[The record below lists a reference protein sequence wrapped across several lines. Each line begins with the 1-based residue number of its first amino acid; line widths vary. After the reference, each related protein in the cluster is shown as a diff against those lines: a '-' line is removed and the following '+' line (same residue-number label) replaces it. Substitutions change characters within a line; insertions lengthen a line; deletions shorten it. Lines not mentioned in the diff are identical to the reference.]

1 LVYKEDQHLRL
12 RIKQKE
18 KNIEIMKPIQK
29 ILFAFCI
36 IISIHSCSQTQ
47 EAKTIFLVRH
57 AEKQL
62 VGDDP
67 ELSVAGN
74 ARAKKLGQILAD
86 KNIANVYSTNTIRTI
101 STVQPLVD
109 AKNGL
114 KIEIYDAK
122 NHNELVKNLRSR
134 KGNAVVVGHSN
145 TIHHVA
151 NYFVGNREKFPE
163 LEDVEYDFIFIV
175 TLEKDGSSKVE
186 RKLYKEY

>member
-1 LVYKEDQHLRL
+1 MEL
-12 RIKQKE
+12 
-18 KNIEIMKPIQK
+18 MKPIQK
-29 ILFAFCI
+29 ILFAFFI
-36 IISIHSCSQTQ
+36 IISIQSCSQKQ

-67 ELSVAGN
+67 ELSVAGT
-74 ARAKKLGQILAD
+74 ARAKKLGQILSD
-86 KNIANVYSTNTIRTI
+86 KNIANVYSTNTIRTKA
-101 STVQPLVD
+101 TVQPLVD
-109 AKNGL
+109 AQNGL
-114 KIEIYDAK
+114 RIEIYDSK
-122 NHNELVKNLRSR
+122 KHDELVKNLRSR

-145 TIHHVA
+145 TIHHVV
-151 NYFVGNREKFPE
+151 NYFVGNEDKFPE

>member
-1 LVYKEDQHLRL
+1 VVNFITQGFKKNETMRNLVLV
-12 RIKQKE
+12 
-18 KNIEIMKPIQK
+18 
-29 ILFAFCI
+29 FAALTFFF
-36 IISIHSCSQTQ
+36 SCSQKQ

-67 ELSVAGN
+67 ELSVAGT

-86 KNIANVYSTNTIRTI
+86 KNIVNIYSTNTIRTKA
-101 STVQPLVD
+101 TVQPLVD
-109 AKNGL
+109 AQNGL

-122 NHNELVKNLRSR
+122 KHDELVKNLRSR

-151 NYFVGNREKFPE
+151 NYFVGNGEKFPE
-163 LEDVEYDFIFIV
+163 LEDVEYDFIFVV
-175 TLEKDGSSKVE
+175 TMEKDGSSKVE
-186 RKLYKEY
+186 RKLYKEF